1 MLRKSDTWDKSF
13 DKKRE
18 PESNEYIS
26 LTEKYLNFA
35 KKVPWFWKKNL
46 FACIFG
52 FNFHLKFR
60 FKSIFQWKH
69 QNFPLYGP
77 SLYVVHETFIELL
90 LFQEISPVLKNFWFC
105 VRLFTN
111 NKHTKCSVQTL
122 LIAGYFCYSNL
133 ILI

>member
-26 LTEKYLNFA
+26 LTEKYLDFA
-35 KKVPWFWKKNL
+35 KKCPDFEKKNL

-60 FKSIFQWKH
+60 FKSIFQRKH

-77 SLYVVHETFIELL
+77 SFVCRTWNVYWIAPIPGNLPCPKKFLILRSPFHEQQAHQVFSSNFVNSRIFLL
-90 LFQEISPVLKNFWFC
+90 L
-105 VRLFTN
+105 
-111 NKHTKCSVQTL
+111 
-122 LIAGYFCYSNL
+122 
-133 ILI
+133 

>member
-60 FKSIFQWKH
+60 VKSIFQRKH
-69 QNFPLYGP
+69 QNFPLSGP
-77 SLYVVHETFIELL
+77 SFVCRTWNVYWIAPIPGNLPCPKKFLILRPPFHEQQAHQVFRSNFVNSRIFLL
-90 LFQEISPVLKNFWFC
+90 L
-105 VRLFTN
+105 
-111 NKHTKCSVQTL
+111 
-122 LIAGYFCYSNL
+122 
-133 ILI
+133 